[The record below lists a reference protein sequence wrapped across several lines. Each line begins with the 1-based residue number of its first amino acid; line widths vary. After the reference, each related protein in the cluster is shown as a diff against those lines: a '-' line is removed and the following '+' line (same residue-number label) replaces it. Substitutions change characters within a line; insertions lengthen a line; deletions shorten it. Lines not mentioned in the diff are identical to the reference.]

1 MWQNQKLLILN
12 EMWGE
17 PSPFSYSGDWPNL
30 QYTLHQKKSFRRII
44 DFLFTNRSEGK
55 VVAEILE
62 NGRVIN
68 YDSEGNPIDD
78 INNDIHEIN
87 EETENMEEFDIESE
101 ENSEVDQ
108 ELSDEVNERLS
119 SFEESIKV
127 DVSAQN
133 INKDLKTREIELE
146 REIEKQKLEFVGQLE
161 ANPSSLIDLSMDRL
175 KKIEEYY
182 DELIADLEN
191 KIESSKKVS

>member
-1 MWQNQKLLILN
+1 MNDKLPVKSDNFII
-12 EMWGE
+12 
-17 PSPFSYSGDWPNL
+17 SII
-30 QYTLHQKKSFRRII
+30 KKSFRRII

-68 YDSEGNPIDD
+68 YDSDGNPIDD

-87 EETENMEEFDIESE
+87 EETENMGEFDIESE
-101 ENSEVDQ
+101 ENSELDQ

>member
-1 MWQNQKLLILN
+1 MNDKLPVKSDNSI
-12 EMWGE
+12 M
-17 PSPFSYSGDWPNL
+17 SII
-30 QYTLHQKKSFRRII
+30 KKSFRRFI

-68 YDSEGNPIDD
+68 YDNDGNPIDD

-87 EETENMEEFDIESE
+87 EDAGNMEEFDIESE
-101 ENSEVDQ
+101 ESSELDQ

-127 DVSAQN
+127 DVSQN
-133 INKDLKTREIELE
+133 INKDLKTREVELE

-161 ANPSSLIDLSMDRL
+161 ANPTSLIDLSMDRL

>member
-1 MWQNQKLLILN
+1 M
-12 EMWGE
+12 
-17 PSPFSYSGDWPNL
+17 
-30 QYTLHQKKSFRRII
+30 
-44 DFLFTNRSEGK
+44 
-55 VVAEILE
+55 AEILE

-68 YDSEGNPIDD
+68 YDSDGNPIDD
-78 INNDIHEIN
+78 INNDILEIN
-87 EETENMEEFDIESE
+87 EETEKMEEFDIESE
-101 ENSEVDQ
+101 ESSELDQ
-108 ELSDEVNERLS
+108 ELSNEVNERLS
-119 SFEESIKV
+119 SFEDSIKV

>member
-1 MWQNQKLLILN
+1 MNDKLPVKSENSII
-12 EMWGE
+12 
-17 PSPFSYSGDWPNL
+17 SII
-30 QYTLHQKKSFRRII
+30 KKSFRRFI

-68 YDSEGNPIDD
+68 YDNNGNPIDD

-101 ENSEVDQ
+101 ENSELNQ

-127 DVSAQN
+127 DVSQN
-133 INKDLKTREIELE
+133 INKDLKTREVELE
-146 REIEKQKLEFVGQLE
+146 REIEKQNLEFVGQLE
-161 ANPSSLIDLSMDRL
+161 ANPTSLIDLSMDRL

>member
-1 MWQNQKLLILN
+1 MNDKLPVKSDNSII
-12 EMWGE
+12 
-17 PSPFSYSGDWPNL
+17 SII
-30 QYTLHQKKSFRRII
+30 KKSFRRII
-44 DFLFTNRSEGK
+44 DFLFTNHSEGK

-68 YDSEGNPIDD
+68 YDSDGNPIDD
-78 INNDIHEIN
+78 INNDILEIN
-87 EETENMEEFDIESE
+87 EETEKMEEFDIESE
-101 ENSEVDQ
+101 ESSELDQ
-108 ELSDEVNERLS
+108 ELSNEVNERLS
-119 SFEESIKV
+119 SFEDSIKV

>member
-1 MWQNQKLLILN
+1 MNDKLPVKSDNSII
-12 EMWGE
+12 
-17 PSPFSYSGDWPNL
+17 SII
-30 QYTLHQKKSFRRII
+30 KKSFRRVI

-68 YDSEGNPIDD
+68 YDSDGNPIDD
-78 INNDIHEIN
+78 IKNDIHEIN

-101 ENSEVDQ
+101 ESSEFDQ
-108 ELSDEVNERLS
+108 ELSNEVNERLS

>member
-1 MWQNQKLLILN
+1 MCIYQ
-12 EMWGE
+12 
-17 PSPFSYSGDWPNL
+17 
-30 QYTLHQKKSFRRII
+30 H
-44 DFLFTNRSEGK
+44 
-55 VVAEILE
+55 
-62 NGRVIN
+62 
-68 YDSEGNPIDD
+68 
-78 INNDIHEIN
+78 
-87 EETENMEEFDIESE
+87 
-101 ENSEVDQ
+101 
-108 ELSDEVNERLS
+108 
-119 SFEESIKV
+119 
-127 DVSAQN
+127 AQN

>member
-1 MWQNQKLLILN
+1 MNDKLPVKSENSII
-12 EMWGE
+12 
-17 PSPFSYSGDWPNL
+17 SII
-30 QYTLHQKKSFRRII
+30 KKSFRRFI

-68 YDSEGNPIDD
+68 YDNNGNPIDD

-101 ENSEVDQ
+101 ENSELNQ

-127 DVSAQN
+127 DVSQN
-133 INKDLKTREIELE
+133 INKDLKTREVELE

-161 ANPSSLIDLSMDRL
+161 ANPISLIDLSMDRL

>member
-1 MWQNQKLLILN
+1 MNDKLPVKSENSII
-12 EMWGE
+12 
-17 PSPFSYSGDWPNL
+17 SII
-30 QYTLHQKKSFRRII
+30 KKSFRRFI

-68 YDSEGNPIDD
+68 YDNNGNPIDD

-101 ENSEVDQ
+101 ENSELNQ

-127 DVSAQN
+127 DVSQN
-133 INKDLKTREIELE
+133 INKDLKTREVELE

-161 ANPSSLIDLSMDRL
+161 ANPTSLIDLSMDRL

>member
-1 MWQNQKLLILN
+1 MNDKLPVKSDNSII
-12 EMWGE
+12 
-17 PSPFSYSGDWPNL
+17 SII
-30 QYTLHQKKSFRRII
+30 KKSFRRII

-68 YDSEGNPIDD
+68 YDSDGNPIDD
-78 INNDIHEIN
+78 INNDILEIN
-87 EETENMEEFDIESE
+87 EETEKMEEFDIESE
-101 ENSEVDQ
+101 ESSELDQ
-108 ELSDEVNERLS
+108 ELSNEVNERLS
-119 SFEESIKV
+119 SFEDSIKV

-133 INKDLKTREIELE
+133 INKDIKTREIELE

>member
-1 MWQNQKLLILN
+1 MNDKLPVKSDNSII
-12 EMWGE
+12 
-17 PSPFSYSGDWPNL
+17 SII
-30 QYTLHQKKSFRRII
+30 KKSFRRII

-68 YDSEGNPIDD
+68 YDSDGNPIDD

-101 ENSEVDQ
+101 ENSELDQ

-175 KKIEEYY
+175 KKIEQ
-182 DELIADLEN
+182 LIQKRIIQLMSLN
-191 KIESSKKVS
+191 NNI

>member
-1 MWQNQKLLILN
+1 MNDKLPVKSDNSII
-12 EMWGE
+12 
-17 PSPFSYSGDWPNL
+17 SII
-30 QYTLHQKKSFRRII
+30 KKSFRRII

-68 YDSEGNPIDD
+68 YDSDGNPIDD
-78 INNDIHEIN
+78 INNDIHEI
-87 EETENMEEFDIESE
+87 
-101 ENSEVDQ
+101 
-108 ELSDEVNERLS
+108 NERLS

>member
-1 MWQNQKLLILN
+1 MNDKLPVKSDNSII
-12 EMWGE
+12 
-17 PSPFSYSGDWPNL
+17 SII
-30 QYTLHQKKSFRRII
+30 KKSFRRII

-68 YDSEGNPIDD
+68 YDNNGNPIDD

-101 ENSEVDQ
+101 ENSELNQ

-119 SFEESIKV
+119 LFEESIKV

>member
-1 MWQNQKLLILN
+1 MNDKLPVKSDNSII
-12 EMWGE
+12 
-17 PSPFSYSGDWPNL
+17 SII
-30 QYTLHQKKSFRRII
+30 KKSFRRFI

-101 ENSEVDQ
+101 ESSSELDQ

-127 DVSAQN
+127 DVSVQN